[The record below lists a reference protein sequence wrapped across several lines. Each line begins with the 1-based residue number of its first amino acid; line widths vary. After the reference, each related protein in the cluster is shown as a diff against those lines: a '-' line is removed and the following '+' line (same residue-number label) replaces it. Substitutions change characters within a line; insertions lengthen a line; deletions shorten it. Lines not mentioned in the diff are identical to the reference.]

1 MSNERQTDKRSY
13 NIMVNLRR
21 VQKSKR
27 GQNLC
32 CSYRK
37 FWQALT
43 LLNTPQLL
51 LVNQSYDNQTLELYI
66 LIKKFEALAPII
78 IFPWRVSAFAL

>member
-1 MSNERQTDKRSY
+1 MSNESQTDMRSY
-13 NIMVNLRR
+13 NIMVNLRH

-27 GQNLC
+27 RQNLC

-51 LVNQSYDNQTLELYI
+51 LVNQSYDNQILELYI
-66 LIKKFEALAPII
+66 FKKFEALAPII
-78 IFPWRVSAFAL
+78 IFPWRVFAFAL